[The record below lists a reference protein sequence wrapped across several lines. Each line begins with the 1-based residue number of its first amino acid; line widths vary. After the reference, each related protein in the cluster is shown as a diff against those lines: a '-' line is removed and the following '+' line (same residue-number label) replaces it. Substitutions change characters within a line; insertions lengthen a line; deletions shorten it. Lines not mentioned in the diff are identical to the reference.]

1 MTVNTL
7 SPRQITFVMDM
18 LREVAGENADYIYTR
33 NEAAGLFATRESAR
47 VAVDKLIVKRD
58 AVRAERRAAGKPVT
72 GAATVTVAAG
82 YYAVEWSGALRFYR
96 VVEGSGKWAGRVF
109 VNRFRSDDLGRVF
122 RSESDAVLALIA
134 ADVEAAR
141 MRFARE
147 TVHCYQC
154 GKRLTD
160 EVSRE
165 LGIGPVCR
173 NR

>member
-1 MTVNTL
+1 MINTMT
-7 SPRQITFVMDM
+7 PRQESFVLGM
-18 LREVAGENADYIYTR
+18 LAVVFADAPAGTAEAVLAR
-33 NEAAGLFATRESAR
+33 NIERGLFANYDATKASIDA
-47 VAVDKLIVKRD
+47 LIVKRD
-58 AVRAERRAAGKPVT
+58 AVRAERRAAGKP
-72 GAATVTVAAG
+72 ATVTVAAG

-96 VVEGSGKWAGRVF
+96 VVEGSGKWVGRTF